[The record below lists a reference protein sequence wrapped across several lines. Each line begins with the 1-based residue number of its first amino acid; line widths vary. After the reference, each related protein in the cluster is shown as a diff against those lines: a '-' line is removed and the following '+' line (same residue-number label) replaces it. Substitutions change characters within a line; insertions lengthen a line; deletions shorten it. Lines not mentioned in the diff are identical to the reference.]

1 MFEDQDKFKFYHGD
15 LKREIDSL
23 LANQPVDFRL
33 NPANIENVYNTVIG
47 KHMPEIIEGKIKTR
61 FASGTG
67 GSTDQAALVI
77 QARVVIKSLS
87 LLTSFESST
96 TLRLRS
102 EGICKDARR
111 RRSSV
116 CLTHQKQPSPQ
127 QKLHGQMLDSGEA
140 STSTFSYSWSYAEFE
155 KQIDAVLAKRAA
167 DRKEA
172 AQPKEP
178 DWSTLS
184 EKEAM
189 STAIYIPMIEHDV
202 PDYMNMMLKDTE
214 YECVWASK
222 DQRRLGQLVAEGYEF
237 LKLEHVHPQFKVP
250 LASIRG

>member
-1 MFEDQDKFKFYHGD
+1 MSNTPETTKPAAEAARTDATIPAKP
-15 LKREIDSL
+15 
-23 LANQPVDFRL
+23 APV
-33 NPANIENVYNTVIG
+33 
-47 KHMPEIIEGKIKTR
+47 
-61 FASGTG
+61 
-67 GSTDQAALVI
+67 
-77 QARVVIKSLS
+77 
-87 LLTSFESST
+87 
-96 TLRLRS
+96 
-102 EGICKDARR
+102 
-111 RRSSV
+111 
-116 CLTHQKQPSPQ
+116 PSPIPG
-127 QKLHGQMLDSGEA
+127 LNMS
-140 STSTFSYSWSYAEFE
+140 EFE

-250 LASIRG
+250 LVFGSDGTYCYSDVICMRVHKRILYGKRRKALQVSLNQLANRNRPPRVRVKDTFDLVEPVGAGQSSSYYDAL